1 MALLDDLMAAYQ
13 NAGQQLNPAQLGP
26 LISQAL
32 SSGNGSIGSNLTNA
46 LNAPQSDSVTPSTG
60 GGLAAMPISQGTGSP
75 MGFGSA
81 SAMPQQAS
89 SGIDPNPQV
98 VPISDAEAARAQAQQ
113 APAQAAS
120 MPTQQVDPGN
130 VATVN
135 TDSSFPS
142 SSDYNAD
149 GSQASSSGGG
159 LLASLAGNAQQAA
172 SDPVQAKGLLSSLG
186 DLASN
191 IGGKLKSLS
200 PAASQSLIA
209 AGVTMLANNNGTQN
223 LTQLLGGGAAAG
235 LNDYQT
241 ITQNQILNRIA
252 IQKNLQDLQEHQA
265 TNATAN
271 YNAGTERLKA
281 LNTPVGINPGDAI
294 TTVGQQ
300 ASGQAPTLAGGPNGT
315 LPIKQYIDVPDG
327 NGNVNQQGVDMYGRP
342 VGPVQPKTLAYT
354 GPLTP
359 ELQKTVNDSEAQA
372 NKSAQALN
380 RTQSFLSMV
389 TPTMPDPNNPGQ
401 TIPNPNYIPVTG
413 GLGATVQ
420 NELNKLTGGQ
430 TQSQQ
435 LRQEIQQNVY
445 MAQLGNWKAGVGG
458 RLSNNDINLLNKG
471 MPPDNA
477 SGQAL
482 QQYLTAYSHLQEDQA
497 TRDRYTADYTA
508 ANRGDL
514 GPLHSPQ
521 TIQGKQYPAGTQ
533 MAAVLSGNAPVQS
546 SQANPSAQQAQALVS
561 QAQQAARNGD
571 TSAQA
576 ALKAR
581 GLSW

>member
-1 MALLDDLMAAYQ
+1 MALLDDIIGAYQ
-13 NAGQQLNPAQLGP
+13 NAGQQISPLVAQLF
-26 LISQAL
+26 
-32 SSGNGSIGSNLTNA
+32 SGGSGSIGSNLTNA
-46 LNAPQSDSVTPSTG
+46 LNQPTSDSVVPSTG
-60 GGLAAMPISQGTGSP
+60 GGLASMPISQGTGAP

-81 SAMPQQAS
+81 SAMPQQAP
-89 SGIDPNPQV
+89 SGLDANPQV

-113 APAQAAS
+113 APAQATAPAA

-159 LLASLAGNAQQAA
+159 LLASLAGGAQQAA

-186 DLASN
+186 DLATN

-209 AGVTMLANNNGTQN
+209 AGVTMLANNDGTKN

-241 ITQNQILNRIA
+241 IVQNQIQARLAGQKLAQEQQNNQARNA
-252 IQKNLQDLQEHQA
+252 IDAYTAVN
-265 TNATAN
+265 TAN
-271 YNAGTERLKA
+271 NTA
-281 LNTPVGINPGDAI
+281 NTPHGFAPGDTIVTPAQLA
-294 TTVGQQ
+294 G
-300 ASGQAPTLAGGPNGT
+300 GQAPTIAGGPNGA

-327 NGNVNQQGVDMYGRP
+327 QGNVMQQGVDMYGNP
-342 VGPVQPKTLAYT
+342 VGAPKPKTLAYT

-359 ELQKTVNDSEAQA
+359 DLQKTVNDAQTQA
-372 NKSAQALN
+372 AKSAQALT
-380 RTQSFLSMV
+380 RTQQFLSMV
-389 TPTMPDPNNPGQ
+389 TPTIPDPNNPGQ
-401 TIPNPNYIPVTG
+401 TIPNPNYVPVNG
-413 GLGATVQ
+413 GIGATVA

-435 LRQEIQQNVY
+435 LRQEIQQNIY
-445 MAQLGNWKAGVGG
+445 MAQLGNWKPGVGG
-458 RLSNNDINLLNKG
+458 RLTNADITLLKQG

-497 TRDRYTADYTA
+497 TRDAATAQYTA

-514 GPLHSPQ
+514 GPLHPNANLTFNGRQ
-521 TIQGKQYPAGTQ
+521 FGPGTT
-533 MAAVLSGNAPVQS
+533 MAQVLLGQAPVQS
-546 SQANPSAQQAQALVS
+546 GQGNPSAQQAQSVVS

-571 TSAQA
+571 TNAQA